1 MEVDDVE
8 LVGTPPYLIEHQD
21 IVRHRF
27 FDGRIQSERYVT
39 AAHQFR
45 LCDGISRG
53 EQSDIVTLPDKF
65 LGQVR
70 DDPFGASIEFGGT
83 RSAKG
88 ATWAIFIATTSS
100 SERSIDNERRA
111 GPARRPARH
120 TTGLR

>member
-1 MEVDDVE
+1 VEVDDVE

-39 AAHQFR
+39 AAHEFR

-53 EQSDIVTLPDKF
+53 EQSDIAALPDKF

-70 DDPFGASIEFGGT
+70 DDPFGASIEFGGNAF
-83 RSAKG
+83 RQRCYLGDLHRNNLLKRAKH
-88 ATWAIFIATTSS
+88 
-100 SERSIDNERRA
+100 RQ
-111 GPARRPARH
+111 
-120 TTGLR
+120 